1 MGYTLSTHKGT
12 SVVKISKL
20 QMLTTKFGN
29 IMMHENKKISS
40 LYYELSVIVNS
51 SFNLGEPISYSK
63 VVRKLLKSFPDRFR
77 PKLIVI
83 EESKDIDSMRID

>member
-12 SVVKISKL
+12 SAVKISKL
-20 QMLTTKFGN
+20 QMLMTKFGN
-29 IMMHENKKISS
+29 IMMHENKKFSS

-51 SFNLGEPISYSK
+51 SFNLGEAISYSI
-63 VVRKLLKSFPDRFR
+63 VRKLLKSFLERFR
-77 PKLIVI
+77 PKVIVI